1 MTHITGVTDE
11 LKSFLRMTNRVCKFF
26 KLQTFQDRP
35 AGLPCV
41 QDAIMKENHCA
52 LINILI
58 AVIFFHPV
66 YSAVTHAAVFI
77 VIKAAGDPAGI
88 FLIRNAARR
97 NAHLWGHNLSRLFY
111 MLKTFSSTG
120 EEKCHTG
127 FV

>member
-11 LKSFLRMTNRVCKFF
+11 LKSFLRMTKREFF
-26 KLQTFQDRP
+26 KLQTFEDRP
-35 AGLPCV
+35 AGPPCV

-97 NAHLWGHNLSRLFY
+97 NAHL
-111 MLKTFSSTG
+111 
-120 EEKCHTG
+120 
-127 FV
+127 